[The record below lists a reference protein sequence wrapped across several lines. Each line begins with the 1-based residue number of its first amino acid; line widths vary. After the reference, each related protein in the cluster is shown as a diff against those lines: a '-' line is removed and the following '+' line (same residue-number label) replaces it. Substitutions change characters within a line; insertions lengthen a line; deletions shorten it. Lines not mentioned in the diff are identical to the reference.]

1 VGGSPLPEPGDE
13 QRYTTGGGAL
23 FVLPRSRPHDSG
35 RYLCEASNSA
45 GSSRMEINLLVTS
58 PLSARVSPALH
69 TAALGQP
76 AHFTCTTA
84 GHPVVSIL
92 WFKDGQ
98 PLSGPAVQPGM
109 SRETLRLPSITRDDQ
124 GIYQCF
130 VKNEQ
135 DVAQGT
141 AELRLGGKY
150 HILFSRLN
158 SCAKCL
164 CHMSFEVYRA
174 IKILTV
180 VVCFIVW

>member
-1 VGGSPLPEPGDE
+1 MPEPGDE

-35 RYLCEASNSA
+35 RYLCVASNSA
-45 GSSRMEINLLVTS
+45 GSTRMEINLLVTS

-76 AHFTCTTA
+76 AHFTCTTS
-84 GHPVVSIL
+84 GNPVVSIL
-92 WFKDGQ
+92 WLKDGQ
-98 PLSGPAVQPGM
+98 PLSGPAMQSGM
-109 SRETLRLPSITRDDQ
+109 SRETLRLPSVTRDDQ

-141 AELRLGGKY
+141 AELRLGGKNRS
-150 HILFSRLN
+150 LFSLLT
-158 SCAKCL
+158 SCAKFL
-164 CHMSFEVYRA
+164 CHMAFEIYRA
-174 IKILTV
+174 IKILIV
-180 VVCFIVW
+180 VVCFVVW